1 MYISYLIFETL
12 FLEMDIIYNS
22 CFTYFCFEFFCSYDS
37 QWSRANLTPMRL
49 RENVTASL
57 TTLMFGKSF
66 LWNYDYK
73 DPEEWIDWMSCDM
86 IDCDHYFIELAA
98 EYLNRRILIYP
109 LFENEVNY
117 AKNHYTYLIEFL
129 NRLD

>member
-1 MYISYLIFETL
+1 MK
-12 FLEMDIIYNS
+12 
-22 CFTYFCFEFFCSYDS
+22 
-37 QWSRANLTPMRL
+37 L

-66 LWNYDYK
+66 QWDYDYK
-73 DPEEWIDWMSCDM
+73 DPEEWIRWMGSDT

-117 AKNHYTYLIEFL
+117 AKNHYTYLIRVFK
-129 NRLD
+129 

>member
-1 MYISYLIFETL
+1 
-12 FLEMDIIYNS
+12 
-22 CFTYFCFEFFCSYDS
+22 
-37 QWSRANLTPMRL
+37 MRL

-66 LWNYDYK
+66 VWDYDYK
-73 DPEEWIDWMSCDM
+73 DPEDWIVWMGGDM

-109 LFENEVNY
+109 LFENEVKNT
-117 AKNHYTYLIEFL
+117 KNHTKVFNPQNQCIICCSQI
-129 NRLD
+129 